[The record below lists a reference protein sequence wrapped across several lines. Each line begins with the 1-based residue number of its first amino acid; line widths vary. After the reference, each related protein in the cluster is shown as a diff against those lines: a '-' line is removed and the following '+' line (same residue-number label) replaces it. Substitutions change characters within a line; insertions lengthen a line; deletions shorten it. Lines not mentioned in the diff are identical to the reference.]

1 MDCEDSQGMKL
12 GILLTTSPENEN
24 TCTVISI
31 SRAAREEGHEVS
43 IFLMYDGVYN
53 INKKEFAELADK
65 GVNIAVC
72 ALNAEQ
78 RKISR
83 VEGILFGSQYDHACI
98 AGDVDRFISFG

>member
-1 MDCEDSQGMKL
+1 MKL

-24 TCTVISI
+24 TNTVIEI
-31 SRAAREEGHEVS
+31 SKAARDEGHEVS

-53 INKKEFAELADK
+53 VNNKDFAGLVDR
-65 GVNIAVC
+65 GVEIAIC

-78 RKISR
+78 RKVAK